1 MPSTDYDN
9 PDPDSTGYTYQ
20 DGNQITDGLSFD
32 TIRERNIDNLEKEY
46 NYVYPRCLDLYK
58 KWKYA
63 LLSQNAQASNLE
75 TQYNLCS
82 YKLDELKNKLDEANK
97 VTSEEIGILRE
108 RTSEQDVNIFNNQ
121 KEIDSSSNILKEK
134 QGLVN
139 SNTTKIEDYNQLNNS
154 MSTSNIIFVILL
166 IIFIVGA
173 MALGYLYFLSEE
185 K

>member
-1 MPSTDYDN
+1 MPSTDYNN

-20 DGNQITDGLSFD
+20 DGMQITDGLSFD

-97 VTSEEIGILRE
+97 VTSEEIDILRE
-108 RTSEQDVNIFNNQ
+108 KTGKQDVNIFMNQ
-121 KEIDSSSNILKEK
+121 KEIDNSSNILKEK
-134 QGLVN
+134 QSLVN
-139 SNTTKIEDYNQLNNS
+139 SNTSKIEDYNQLNNS
-154 MSTSNIIFVILL
+154 MTTTNVIWVILL

-185 K
+185 N